1 MRYKVNDIIEWS
13 LLHDWENHLVTSRVT
28 TTYTC
33 QTKVGIDHG
42 GEFVIVYDAEIKNH
56 YTKETHPERYL

>member
-13 LLHDWENHLVTSRVT
+13 LLRDWKIHVMTSRVT

-33 QTKVGIDHG
+33 QSKVGIEHE
-42 GEFVIVYDAEIKNH
+42 GEFVIVRASDIKNH
-56 YTKETHPERYL
+56 YNPETHPERYL